1 MHTYMYEQVNIVL
14 TSVKAR
20 NSGVLQNKVAEID
33 TAEHVSPFFKPEICR
48 QIQKNSGL
56 RNQHYYRGRRRRRS
70 SLHVE
75 LVDNC
80 AVLEDLKLE
89 LVARGSAPG
98 RDRIRDRKAA
108 ALGLVLL
115 RGGLLGI
122 VLSCFF

>member
-33 TAEHVSPFFKPEICR
+33 TAEHVSPFFIPEISK
-48 QIQKNSGL
+48 ISVV
-56 RNQHYYRGRRRRRS
+56 RNQQYYRGRGRRGRS

-75 LVDNC
+75 LVDNG
-80 AVLEDLKLE
+80 AVLEDLELE

-122 VLSCFF
+122 VLRCFF

>member
-1 MHTYMYEQVNIVL
+1 MSKLIFVL

-33 TAEHVSPFFKPEICR
+33 TAEHVSPFFIPEICR

-56 RNQHYYRGRRRRRS
+56 RNQQYYRGGGRRR

-75 LVDNC
+75 LVDNG
-80 AVLEDLKLE
+80 AVLEDLELE